1 MGTDVEQL
9 GVVGSAIVEKFS
21 LNISPDTPIYIGLNN
36 RIHMENSHRE
46 IYLTYCDRMSEII
59 SSPDYVGINPHDNS
73 LEYYKKF
80 NNEVIHIKIAIRST
94 ARGVYF
100 ARSMYSVNDLSLNN
114 YINTNRLKEV

>member
-80 NNEVIHIKIAIRST
+80 NNEVIHIKIAVRST
-94 ARGVYF
+94 AIGVYF

-114 YINTNRLKEV
+114 YINSNRLKEV